1 MRASQTIY
9 VVYVVRVRIRLSVRV
24 IILLFFCMY
33 SETEDEIIPIV
44 TQGAD
49 I

>member
-9 VVYVVRVRIRLSVRV
+9 VVYVVRVRIRLLVRV

-33 SETEDEIIPIV
+33 SETEDEIFPIV
-44 TQGAD
+44 TQGVN